1 MNGNKLVPLKQ
12 GDFVIITYEGE
23 KFPAEVTEVESTD
36 PSLVTVKCMKKDRTA
51 GSIWCWPKHDD
62 KVEYYNMYDCEKAQ
76 KPKLY
81 GSLSDRVIKFYVSEL
96 AYRWVLLI
104 NLSAPFYQNKFHQ
117 TEIYILVGLSGNVEE
132 YHMHLTYILDSS
144 TSQCLCKIYI

>member
-1 MNGNKLVPLKQ
+1 MYEASDLNGNKLVPLKQ

-51 GSIWCWPKHDD
+51 GSIWCLTKHGD
-62 KVEYYNMYDCEKAQ
+62 KCMTEKVQ

-81 GSLSDRVIKFYVSEL
+81 GSLSDRVISSMSL
-96 AYRWVLLI
+96 
-104 NLSAPFYQNKFHQ
+104 NLQIDGY
-117 TEIYILVGLSGNVEE
+117 
-132 YHMHLTYILDSS
+132 
-144 TSQCLCKIYI
+144 C

>member
-1 MNGNKLVPLKQ
+1 MYEASDLNGNKLVPLKQ

-36 PSLVTVKCMKKDRTA
+36 PSLVTVKCMKKDRTT

-81 GSLSDRVIKFYVSEL
+81 GSLSDRVIKFYVAEL
-96 AYRWVLLI
+96 ADRWGTVDQ
-104 NLSAPFYQNKFHQ
+104 SRCS
-117 TEIYILVGLSGNVEE
+117 ILPE
-132 YHMHLTYILDSS
+132 
-144 TSQCLCKIYI
+144 